1 MNKDMKS
8 SRAHS
13 AGKATAIVMVALIL
27 SKITGQLREML
38 IPSKIGFGA
47 LSDAFILGFLIPDLV
62 FQLLVG
68 GSIQAAIT
76 PALSAGIYRNSEKK
90 VWRSVSIFINI
101 TASVMLLAV
110 IIGEISIPY
119 LMPLVSGDKSKE
131 TVELAIAVSRRL
143 FPQVFFMML
152 AALSIGVLNAY
163 KKFTAA
169 SMGPVFYNI
178 CVITSM
184 ILFGN
189 QTSSGVI
196 KVSAGIALSAVLYF
210 SLQFWFSRKEF
221 SNYRFSFNYKDK
233 EFRRLLYIAV
243 PTLISASI
251 IQVNFIVLS
260 AFTNLFD
267 DGSLTSLR
275 FATTTWQLPYGVFA
289 IAIGGVMLPT
299 LSGHFSNGNSREY
312 SKVLTRSL
320 RSTLF
325 LIIPSAIIFAVLS
338 SEVIK
343 GIFQWG
349 KSSFDRAGLEMTAQ
363 MLVWFCIAMISHS
376 AIFVLNMS
384 FYSMGKTKIPL
395 LSGIIS
401 LASNTLLCYLLIYIA
416 KFGIISM
423 PIAYSVSS
431 LISVFVLGYMFKKS
445 APKFTPVRIPQYLVK
460 SAFCALMCFL
470 SLLLIQRA
478 GMDSGNKIIQLL
490 ILAVKAGIGMTAYF
504 AAALLLQMREP
515 LYAIGKIR
523 RYIKR

>member
-1 MNKDMKS
+1 MDRNAKS
-8 SRAHS
+8 LSSHS
-13 AGKATAIVMVALIL
+13 AGKATAIVMFALIL

-76 PALSAGIYRNSEKK
+76 PALSAGIYKSEEKK

-110 IIGEISIPY
+110 IVGEITIPY
-119 LMPLVSGDKSKE
+119 LMPMVSGDKSKE
-131 TVELAIAVSRRL
+131 TVELAISVSRML

-169 SMGPVFYNI
+169 SMGPVFYNV
-178 CVITSM
+178 CVVTAM
-184 ILFGN
+184 VVFGN
-189 QTSSGVI
+189 KTSSGVI
-196 KVSAGIALSAVLYF
+196 KVAAGISLSAVLYF
-210 SLQFWFSRKEF
+210 LLQFWFSRKEF

-233 EFRRLLYIAV
+233 HFKKLLNIAI

-251 IQVNFIVLS
+251 VQINFIVLS
-260 AFTNLFD
+260 AFANLFD
-267 DGSLTSLR
+267 DGALTGLR

-299 LSGHFSNGNSREY
+299 LSGHFSTGNFRQY
-312 SKVLTRSL
+312 SKVITQSL

-325 LIIPSAIIFAVLS
+325 LIIPSALIFAMLS
-338 SEVIK
+338 PEIIR

-349 KSSFDRAGLEMTAQ
+349 ESSFTSEGIEMTAR
-363 MLVWFCIAMISHS
+363 MLIWFCISMICHS
-376 AIFVLNMS
+376 VIFIFNMS
-384 FYSMGKTKIPL
+384 FYSIGKTKIPL
-395 LSGIIS
+395 YNGIIS
-401 LASNTLLCYLLIYIA
+401 LISNTLLCFLLIYVAEI
-416 KFGIISM
+416 GIISM
-423 PIAYSVSS
+423 PVAYSLSS

-445 APKFTPVRIPQYLVK
+445 APKCSPVKIPQYMVK
-460 SAFCALMCFL
+460 SVFCALMCFL
-470 SLLLIQRA
+470 SLLLIQNV
-478 GMDSGNKIIQLL
+478 GMDSRMKIIQLL
-490 ILAVKAGIGMTAYF
+490 ILGTKSALAMVVYF
-504 AAALLLQMREP
+504 ATGLMLQMKEP
-515 LYAIGKIR
+515 LYVIKKVR
-523 RYIKR
+523 EYIKK